1 MKNFDLATT
10 CKKCNSNNI
19 RLIRQMDFG
28 MDDWQVP
35 TGGIIFKCL
44 DCKEIEVLHLEYE
57 MVY

>member
-1 MKNFDLATT
+1 MNKFNLLLT

-28 MDDWQVP
+28 MDDWQYA
-35 TGGIIFKCL
+35 TGDIIFKCL
-44 DCKEIEVLHLEYE
+44 DCKEVEVLHLEYE

>member
-1 MKNFDLATT
+1 MNNFDLIAT
-10 CKKCNSNNI
+10 CKKCNSNNV

-28 MDDWQVP
+28 MDDWQIP
-35 TGGIIFKCL
+35 TGDIIFKCL